1 MPSFSRFLL
10 AVVAASST
18 VVQAAVQ
25 WPLTDDVGPT
35 TTTEAKG
42 AVICNV
48 LDYGGTI
55 GSSDIGPAILSAFTN
70 CVKKAA
76 TATLYIPPG
85 SYNMETWVTLDDGN
99 HWALQLDGI
108 IYRASTT
115 GGHMFIIENAV
126 DFEMFSS
133 TSAGAIQGLG
143 YLARNA
149 GPRLLRMVKST
160 NFSVHD
166 LIFVDSPEFHVIVQ
180 AGSNGELYNLAI
192 RGTNL
197 GGSDGIDISGVN
209 HWVHDVEVTNRDEC
223 VTVKSP
229 ASNFL
234 IERIWCNQSGG
245 SAIGSLSD
253 GTAIADIVYRNVYT
267 NGGNQMMMIKSNLGS
282 GSVENVLFQNFIGR
296 GTAYGLDVNQYWES
310 TPGTGPGVLLNN
322 ITFENW
328 DAEIVS
334 VVRAPVQ
341 FICADG
347 APCQQMILSNVNM
360 YVESGT
366 AVVKCESA
374 YGTGACLKA
383 SGTASYS
390 AITSTITL
398 PASYTV
404 PPTLAGDLASGFAT
418 NSSIPIPTIPSTFY
432 PGLAQI
438 SPLAKDIASA
448 TVMTTMVTTATSITT
463 SSTTTPF
470 IAASS
475 TTTVSATTSSTAT
488 SSMETPST
496 TASATSTSETAMP
509 TATTSTARGTSKHRF
524 STKGPIRND
533 TETNTLKAPSKH
545 TKHKRGHARRGL

>member
-1 MPSFSRFLL
+1 MFSHSRLFVSVL
-10 AVVAASST
+10 AASLT
-18 VVQAAVQ
+18 AVQAATE
-25 WPLTDDVGPT
+25 WPLTGAVGPT
-35 TTTEAKG
+35 TTTAAKR

-70 CVKKAA
+70 CVQTAA

-85 SYNMETWVTLDDGN
+85 SYNMETWVTLDDGS

-115 GGHMFIIENAV
+115 SGHMFVIENAN

-133 TSAGAIQGLG
+133 NSAGAIQGLG
-143 YLARNA
+143 YECRNA
-149 GPRLLRMVKST
+149 GPRLLRMVTST

-180 AGSNGELYNLAI
+180 TGSNGELYNLAI

-197 GGSDGIDISGVN
+197 GGSDGIDISGAN

-223 VTVKSP
+223 VTVKNP
-229 ASNFL
+229 ANNLL

-245 SAIGSLSD
+245 SGIGSLAD
-253 GTAIADIVYRNVYT
+253 GTTIEDIIYRNVYT
-267 NGGNQMMMIKSNLGS
+267 NGGNNMMLIKSNLGS
-282 GSVENVLFQNFIGR
+282 GYVQNILFQNFIGR
-296 GTAYGLDVNQYWES
+296 GSAYGLDIDSYWSDE
-310 TPGTGPGVLLNN
+310 TPGTGAGVQLTNL
-322 ITFENW
+322 TFQNW

-334 VVRAPVQ
+334 DTRAPVQ
-341 FICADG
+341 IICADG
-347 APCQQMILSNVNM
+347 APCTDITLSNVNM

-383 SGTASYS
+383 SGTTSY
-390 AITSTITL
+390 AIVTSTIAL
-398 PASYTV
+398 PAGYTT

-418 NSSIPIPTIPSTFY
+418 DSSIPIPTIPSTFY

-438 SPLAKDIASA
+438 SPLAK
-448 TVMTTMVTTATSITT
+448 
-463 SSTTTPF
+463 
-470 IAASS
+470 
-475 TTTVSATTSSTAT
+475 
-488 SSMETPST
+488 
-496 TASATSTSETAMP
+496 
-509 TATTSTARGTSKHRF
+509 
-524 STKGPIRND
+524 N
-533 TETNTLKAPSKH
+533 
-545 TKHKRGHARRGL
+545 

>member
-1 MPSFSRFLL
+1 MPSFPRLL
-10 AVVAASST
+10 VAALAASST
-18 VVQAAVQ
+18 LVQAAVQ
-25 WPLTDDVGPT
+25 WPLTAAVGPT
-35 TTTEAKG
+35 TTTAAKR

-48 LDYGGTI
+48 LNYGGTI
-55 GSSDIGPAILSAFTN
+55 GSADIGPAILSAFTN
-70 CVKKAA
+70 CVKTAA
-76 TATLYIPPG
+76 SATLYIPPG
-85 SYNMETWVTLDDGN
+85 SYNMETWVTLDDGS
-99 HWALQLDGI
+99 HWALQLDGV

-115 GGHMFIIENAV
+115 GGHMIIIQNAN

-143 YLARNA
+143 YECRNA
-149 GPRLLRMVKST
+149 GPRLLRVVTST
-160 NFSVHD
+160 NWSVHD
-166 LIFVDSPEFHVIVQ
+166 LIFVDSPEFHIIVQ
-180 AGSNGELYNLAI
+180 TGSNGELYNLAI

-197 GGSDGIDISGVN
+197 GGSDGIDISGTN

-229 ASNFL
+229 ASGFL

-253 GTAIADIVYRNVYT
+253 GTAISDILYRNVYT

-310 TPGTGPGVLLNN
+310 TPGTGAGVLLSN
-322 ITFENW
+322 ITFQNW

-334 VVRAPVQ
+334 ATRAPVQ

-347 APCQQMILSNVNM
+347 APCQKMILSNVNM

-374 YGTGACLKA
+374 YGTGSCLKA
-383 SGTASYS
+383 SGTTSYA

-398 PASYTV
+398 PAGYTT

-418 NSSIPIPTIPSTFY
+418 DASIPIPTIPSTYY
-432 PGLAQI
+432 PGLPQI
-438 SPLAKDIASA
+438 SPLAKNMYVKMPSLLASIVLISY
-448 TVMTTMVTTATSITT
+448 VMVESNYDHDYQGNHHYDRHLHGNRYR
-463 SSTTTPF
+463 S
-470 IAASS
+470 
-475 TTTVSATTSSTAT
+475 
-488 SSMETPST
+488 
-496 TASATSTSETAMP
+496 
-509 TATTSTARGTSKHRF
+509 
-524 STKGPIRND
+524 
-533 TETNTLKAPSKH
+533 
-545 TKHKRGHARRGL
+545 